1 MGTPEGA
8 PLPGNEGS
16 VLRIN
21 EAYEHEPML
30 PGQGDEGRLPNNG
43 CKKIVTQCVAVT
55 APVVLTPT
63 ASVGT
68 VTVSCQGAPSINC
81 TADPCGTSATL
92 TLTQQVCVTVP
103 VCYGVGMDSGEAT
116 ISCTDCGTCHSAP
129 CGCKG

>member
-1 MGTPEGA
+1 M
-8 PLPGNEGS
+8 
-16 VLRIN
+16 RIN

-30 PGQGDEGRLPNNG
+30 PGQGEEGRPNNG
-43 CKKIVTQCVAVT
+43 CKKVITQCVAVT

-68 VTVSCQGAPSINC
+68 VTVCCQGAPTVSC
-81 TADPCGTSATL
+81 AADPCGTSATI

-116 ISCTDCGTCHSAP
+116 IACDCGPGPGPGHGHGPS